1 VEEGGMSDVQEHLH
15 LQVVRTLP
23 ASAESPRASSG
34 DVGLTVM
41 IFLVAA
47 VPLVSELAGIGR
59 WDHLS
64 LGLGT
69 LGVLFAGRELCTW
82 LLAIRRRGRRP

>member
-1 VEEGGMSDVQEHLH
+1 MSDFEEHLH
-15 LQVVRTLP
+15 LQVVRALP
-23 ASAESPRASSG
+23 AESRTSSSELG

-47 VPLVSELAGIGR
+47 LPLVSAMAGIGR
-59 WDHLS
+59 WDHVS

-82 LLAIRRRGRRP
+82 LLATRRRGRRP